1 VLFRSGPGIHNGM
14 AFVLDPSRP
23 IPKAVKKAA
32 MKQLRRSVEGLT
44 GQTDLDP
51 DEAAHDARKR
61 TKKVRALLRLARP
74 GLGEK
79 VYRRENKAL
88 RDAARV
94 LSPVR
99 DAWVLVEALDD
110 LVTPPDDELSPESV
124 AGFRGVLAD
133 GHRELQTGL
142 EAGGAPQQAAE
153 AYEQVLARVPR
164 WPLKDHGWS
173 SVDDGLEA
181 VFRRGRQAMSR
192 ARTRGRADD
201 FHEWRKQVKY
211 LRHQFGLLRAVWP
224 DVLEAMEDTADELG
238 ERLGADHDLAV
249 LRERVETEPSLAPGV
264 RRALLRRIDDRRKDH
279 QRTALVL
286 GGRLYAEKPSALR
299 RRLGRLWNAAA

>member
-1 VLFRSGPGIHNGM
+1 M
-14 AFVLDPSRP
+14 AFALDPSRP

-32 MKQLRRSVEGLT
+32 GKQLRKSVEGLT
-44 GQTDLDP
+44 GQADLNP

-74 GLGEK
+74 ELGDK
-79 VYRRENKAL
+79 VYRRENSAL
-88 RDAARV
+88 RDAARL

-110 LVTPPDDELSPESV
+110 LVTPPDDNVSAEAV
-124 AGFRGVLAD
+124 AGFRAVLA
-133 GHRELQTGL
+133 GEHRTLQTGL
-142 EAGGAPQQAAE
+142 EADGAPQQAAE
-153 AYEQVLARVPR
+153 AYEQVLARVSR
-164 WPLKDHGWS
+164 WPLKDHGWDS
-173 SVDDGLEA
+173 LDDGVEA
-181 VFRRGRQAMSR
+181 VFRRGRQAMTR
-192 ARTRGRADD
+192 ARAKCRADD

-211 LRHQFGLLRAVWP
+211 LRHQFGLLREVWP
-224 DVLEAMEDTADELG
+224 DVLEAMEGTADELG

-249 LRERVETEPSLAPGV
+249 LRERVEAEPSLAPEV

-279 QRTALVL
+279 QRTALLL

-299 RRLGRLWNAAA
+299 QRLGRLWNAAA